1 MFVVIGVVGVAVLAA
16 NLLLGDLVPGVGD
29 AVPSDLLSTE
39 AIGAFVAA
47 LGFGGAVAHSTGA
60 PEPLPWGV
68 GIALGVVLAWAAG
81 RLTRVVHGG
90 SSGATTST
98 VDTVGCHGRVV
109 SAIPVGGRGVVSVV
123 VGGRAVR
130 LDAVADG
137 PLPAGAA
144 VRVTGVLSPT
154 AVTVRAAATGRP

>member
-39 AIGAFVAA
+39 AIGAFV
-47 LGFGGAVAHSTGA
+47 
-60 PEPLPWGV
+60 
-68 GIALGVVLAWAAG
+68 AWAAG